1 METEKLFTIAE
12 ALLKPWGKEFTRPD
26 EIRMDVYINQADI
39 LESVQVLTQARWGY
53 LSAITGV
60 DIVPPDTQER
70 SDEKQEG
77 HLEVLYHFCNSA
89 AVLSLRVNVPYTDA
103 QVPSVCPI
111 IPSATIY
118 ERELM
123 ELFGINVVNT
133 PVADHLV
140 LPDDW
145 PDGIFPLRK
154 SFTGFTTPETSAEE
168 N

>member
-12 ALLKPWGKEFTRPD
+12 ALLKPWAKEYKRPD
-26 EIRMDVYINQADI
+26 ENRLDVYLAREDL
-39 LESVQVLTQARWGY
+39 LESVEELTRARWGY
-53 LSAITGV
+53 LSAISGV
-60 DIVPPDTQER
+60 DLVPPATGPAEGE
-70 SDEKQEG
+70 SQEG

-89 AVLSLRVNVPYTDA
+89 AVLSLRIEVPYTDA
-103 QVPSVCPI
+103 QVSSVCGI

-123 ELFGINVVNT
+123 ELFGITCVDT
-133 PVADHLV
+133 PVPDHLV

-145 PDGIFPLRK
+145 PDGIYPLRK
-154 SFTGFTTPETSAEE
+154 SFTGFDALQAAQE